1 MLLISAGINFS
12 SKKCENYLNFYS
24 RIKEICENSVS
35 VCVCVVVMVVVVGSN
50 NCLRV
55 VVENFQKIV
64 IYPHL
69 QLKNKSNSILR
80 SIICSYDQWE
90 HGRPLYLILGKF
102 RLKYWRIN
110 PDYLWDL
117 KIFLIEQNKLLDLDL
132 LHNILWYS
140 KKLFWPFMMD
150 TSVSNNTTNDDNSKL
165 FCSIFCNIALPTWK
179 QNL

>member
-1 MLLISAGINFS
+1 M
-12 SKKCENYLNFYS
+12 
-24 RIKEICENSVS
+24 
-35 VCVCVVVMVVVVGSN
+35 CVCVWGGSN
-50 NCLRV
+50 KCLR

-64 IYPHL
+64 IYPNL
-69 QLKNKSNSILR
+69 QLKNKSNRILR

-102 RLKYWRIN
+102 RLKYSRIN

-132 LHNILWYS
+132 LHNILWYG

-150 TSVSNNTTNDDNSKL
+150 TSVSNNTTNDNSKL
-165 FCSIFCNIALPTWK
+165 FCSNFCNIAFPTWK